1 MGHVSERAQEAFKTL
16 LSRYS
21 EDTYFYLAR
30 NYMGK
35 LQSPFHKPQL
45 TARLCQL
52 FSQESTVQKTL
63 SMLDSFDQVILSLVA
78 TFGPLTV
85 EQVTSLLKGSFS
97 YGNLLRR
104 VGNLQERLILL
115 SDAGRMVFNPLLEEQ
130 LLQYCSLIPL
140 FGETEQP
147 CVDKP
152 YCSTEFLRGFF
163 SLVAKEGKCLF
174 NEGICQHFPTYER
187 DRLKEMYEALGE
199 YLTEMGVIRR
209 DARRCTLDWQKTE
222 ALLSLSDYQ
231 LLSLLLSRNLEG
243 TAPLE
248 FVSALLST
256 LQTLGGC
263 DTTALKLLI
272 KGLCI
277 RYQVTYTA
285 SLLNELSTWGV
296 LTLDEN
302 WQVSAISCESQRT
315 GLLIDSDQTISYQ
328 GNSPAG
334 DILYRFAYFEVLDHQ
349 RKYHIS
355 KESVLGAFDSSL
367 DYPQIKEYLQA
378 NSTRGMN
385 TSLSKQLEMLSERYQ
400 NVTIY
405 DGLVLSCDER
415 TANLVYNLP
424 SLSEHR
430 LATLSP
436 TIFIMR
442 RDSEDTWRQVLKNA
456 GQLVGATKSF
466 DRIEIL
472 EKKEHPVL
480 RERIGSAATLRQIAT
495 LACHPKKQVEKAPLD
510 ESLRQAIAKA
520 DLSKAEREDL
530 EHRFQSRIILLPSQ
544 IVPQVLNPILEAGG
558 FDYQGKVSLCKQA
571 AGKKDILL
579 ELQLPDQELIVQAL
593 ELAFTPQK
601 EALLKAAVMPS
612 MEVKILPVSK
622 LFLIRLV
629 RFHFA

>member
-1 MGHVSERAQEAFKTL
+1 MGHVNERAQEAFKTL

-30 NYMGK
+30 NYLGK

-45 TARLCQL
+45 TTKLCQL
-52 FSQESTVQKTL
+52 FSQESMVQKTL
-63 SMLDSFDQVILSLVA
+63 SMLDSFDQVILSLLA
-78 TFGPLTV
+78 TFGSLTV
-85 EQVTSLLKGSFS
+85 EQITSLLKGTFS

-104 VGNLQERLILL
+104 VGNLQERMILL
-115 SDAGRMVFNPLLEEQ
+115 SDAGRLVFNPLLEDQ
-130 LLQYCSLIPL
+130 LLQYCSLRPL
-140 FGETEQP
+140 CGEEEHH
-147 CVDKP
+147 CVEAP

-163 SLVAKEGKCLF
+163 SLVAKEGKCIYH
-174 NEGICQHFPTYER
+174 EGISQHFPTYER
-187 DRLKEMYEALGE
+187 DRLKEMYQALGE
-199 YLTEMGVIRR
+199 YLTEMGVLVR
-209 DARRCTLDWQKTE
+209 DARRCTLDWQKAE

-231 LLSLLLSRNLEG
+231 LLCLLLSRNLEG

-248 FVSALLST
+248 FANALLST

-272 KGLCI
+272 KGFCL
-277 RYQVTYTA
+277 RYQVAYTA
-285 SLLNELSTWGV
+285 TLLNELSTWGV

-302 WQVSAISCESQRT
+302 WQVSAISGIQERT
-315 GLLIDSDQTISYQ
+315 ALLIDSDQTISYQ
-328 GNSPAG
+328 GNCPAG
-334 DILYRFAYFEVLDHQ
+334 DILYRFAYLEVLDHQ
-349 RKYHIS
+349 RTYHIT
-355 KESVLGAFDSSL
+355 KESMLGAFDSSL
-367 DYPQIKEYLQA
+367 DYPTIKEYLET
-378 NSTRGMN
+378 NSARGMN
-385 TSLSKQLEMLSERYQ
+385 MSLLKQFEMLSERYQ
-400 NVTIY
+400 NITIY
-405 DGLVLSCDER
+405 DGMVLSCDQR
-415 TANLVYNLP
+415 TANLIHNLP

-430 LATLSP
+430 LVTLSP

-442 RDSEDTWRQVLKNA
+442 RDSEDIWRQVLKHA

-472 EKKEHPVL
+472 EKKELPIL
-480 RERIGSAATLRQIAT
+480 RDRIGKAKTLSQFT
-495 LACHPKKQVEKAPLD
+495 PLACHPLKPVAKASLD

-530 EHRFQSRIILLPSQ
+530 EHRFQSRTILLPSQ

>member
-1 MGHVSERAQEAFKTL
+1 
-16 LSRYS
+16 
-21 EDTYFYLAR
+21 
-30 NYMGK
+30 
-35 LQSPFHKPQL
+35 
-45 TARLCQL
+45 
-52 FSQESTVQKTL
+52 
-63 SMLDSFDQVILSLVA
+63 
-78 TFGPLTV
+78 
-85 EQVTSLLKGSFS
+85 
-97 YGNLLRR
+97 
-104 VGNLQERLILL
+104 
-115 SDAGRMVFNPLLEEQ
+115 
-130 LLQYCSLIPL
+130 
-140 FGETEQP
+140 
-147 CVDKP
+147 
-152 YCSTEFLRGFF
+152 
-163 SLVAKEGKCLF
+163 
-174 NEGICQHFPTYER
+174 
-187 DRLKEMYEALGE
+187 
-199 YLTEMGVIRR
+199 
-209 DARRCTLDWQKTE
+209 
-222 ALLSLSDYQ
+222 LLSLSDYQ
-231 LLSLLLSRNLEG
+231 LLLLLLSRNLEG

-248 FVSALLST
+248 FVNALLSI

-263 DTTALKLLI
+263 DTTSLKLLI

-277 RYQVTYTA
+277 RYQITYTA

-302 WQVSAISCESQRT
+302 WQVSAISNESQRT

-334 DILYRFAYFEVLDHQ
+334 DILYRFAYLEVLDHQ
-349 RKYHIS
+349 RKYHIT
-355 KESVLGAFDSSL
+355 KESVLGAFDASL

-378 NSTRGMN
+378 NSARRMD
-385 TSLSKQLEMLSERYQ
+385 TSLTKQLEMLSERYQ

-415 TANLVYNLP
+415 TANLVHNLP
-424 SLSEHR
+424 SLSEHC

-466 DRIEIL
+466 DRIEIM
-472 EKKEHPVL
+472 EKKEHPIL
-480 RERIGSAATLRQIAT
+480 RERIGKAATLRQITT
-495 LACHPKKQVEKAPLD
+495 LPCHPRKPVEKAPLD

-629 RFHFA
+629 RFHFT